1 MLLNF
6 MGIALS
12 LLTTALVANC
22 LHNDIWKYANQ
33 FPKRLQG
40 DGVSRI
46 FFEETEGSGYITQT
60 SVLTM
65 FVARTLLVPPNTPSQ
80 LLTLTAALPRCYLF
94 FFKKAR
100 LETLNKR
107 NTEDW

>member
-33 FPKRLQG
+33 FPKQLQG
-40 DGVSRI
+40 DGVSQI
-46 FFEETEGSGYITQT
+46 VFEETEGSGYITQ
-60 SVLTM
+60 SSALTM
-65 FVARTLLVPPNTPSQ
+65 FVAQTPLVPPNTPSQ
-80 LLTLTAALPRCYLF
+80 LLTLTAALPLLLF
-94 FFKKAR
+94 IF
-100 LETLNKR
+100 L
-107 NTEDW
+107 